1 MTDYLLDTTEIID
14 YGRGHPPTVALLN
27 GLYERGNSLGC
38 CDVVIAEVY
47 AGVKEKDRGKIEELI
62 EALRFYPADKE
73 IAKIAGQYIND
84 FGRQGIQLAVA
95 DALIAA
101 VAISYRLVLVT
112 KNQKHYPMSEIR
124 LHQPLR

>member
-27 GLYERGNSLGC
+27 DLYKQGNSLGC

-47 AGVKEKDRGKIEELI
+47 AGVKEKDRSKIEELV
-62 EALRFYPADKE
+62 EALRFYPTDKGV
-73 IAKIAGQYIND
+73 AKLAGQYIND
-84 FGRQGIQLAVA
+84 FSRQGIRLTVA

-101 VAISYRLVLVT
+101 VAITYQLVLIT
-112 KNQKHYPMSEIR
+112 KNQKHYPMSEIG
-124 LHQPLR
+124 LYQFLR